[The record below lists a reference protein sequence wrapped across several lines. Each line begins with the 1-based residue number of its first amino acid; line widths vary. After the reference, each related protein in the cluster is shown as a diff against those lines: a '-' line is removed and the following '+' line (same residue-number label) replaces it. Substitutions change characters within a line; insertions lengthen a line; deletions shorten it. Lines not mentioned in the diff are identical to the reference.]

1 MLPLPTL
8 IRVCL
13 LEAYPVVVH
22 IILLLCKLCC
32 LCLWMPQSIW
42 IKHSKQEC
50 LLTSLVFNIPRH
62 ERQNADLS
70 INVEHSCASHIQ
82 FSVTM
87 HLNTGRLIENLFLLT
102 LNKARGK
109 DCEDVCVIHPSGS
122 TSLSVT
128 NTRHT
133 AQRQVALSNV
143 WHKSKGQ
150 IHHWTLS
157 YIRKPSHVHLPCQKL
172 IEWIIL

>member
-1 MLPLPTL
+1 MRFSPTL
-8 IRVCL
+8 IRVQ
-13 LEAYPVVVH
+13 AYPVVVH
-22 IILLLCKLCC
+22 IIILLCKLYC

-50 LLTSLVFNIPRH
+50 PLTSLLFSIPQH
-62 ERQNADLS
+62 ERQNTDL
-70 INVEHSCASHIQ
+70 NVEHSCASHIQ

-87 HLNTGRLIENLFLLT
+87 HLNTGILIENLLLLT

-128 NTRHT
+128 NTRHA

-150 IHHWTLS
+150 IHHWTFS
-157 YIRKPSHVHLPCQKL
+157 YIRKPSHVHPPCQKT
-172 IEWIIL
+172 E